1 MERDPKSALPSTFF
15 CCCFVFSYWTPIMRS
30 TSNILVPLWEHQFYL
45 SRWKSPLQKVQVS
58 SSPHCLQEAASKH
71 SGELVSEPAELQACE
86 SLRQK
91 RNSDNFRGAEKPIWK
106 TLFLDRRTDQI
117 FLLHCTKNRPECMIL
132 VHSYSRHDS
141 KKSHSE
147 NFSQISLCEDIEES
161 KRPTENKKREKG
173 NYEHS
178 EKDWLCLWKVS
189 EQHTQ
194 KPSTDERCLI
204 TN

>member
-1 MERDPKSALPSTFF
+1 MKQKPKLFNFVICQGKGSKISTAQYIFLLLL
-15 CCCFVFSYWTPIMRS
+15 CFVFSSWTPIMRN
-30 TSNILVPLWEHQFYL
+30 TSNILVPLREHQFYL
-45 SRWKSPLQKVQVS
+45 SRWKSPLQKVQAS

-132 VHSYSRHDS
+132 VHSYSHHDS
-141 KKSHSE
+141 KKKKKVTVR
-147 NFSQISLCEDIEES
+147 ISV
-161 KRPTENKKREKG
+161 K
-173 NYEHS
+173 
-178 EKDWLCLWKVS
+178 
-189 EQHTQ
+189 
-194 KPSTDERCLI
+194 
-204 TN
+204 